1 VDETLSPG
9 ELPAHA
15 AERLAVAKAIE
26 VAARC
31 PGARVLGAD
40 TIVVVDRAALGKPAD
55 AAEARRMLRRL
66 SGRTHRVVTALALC
80 EPAGGVVRSDRA
92 ITRVTFKRLSRR
104 ELEWYVATGNPLDK
118 AGAYGIQEGA
128 GLFVTGIRG
137 SYTNV
142 VGLPLELAYRMLG
155 LPG

>member
-1 VDETLSPG
+1 MRPG
-9 ELPAHA
+9 EPPPRA
-15 AERLAVAKAIE
+15 AERLAVEKMLD

-31 PGARVLGAD
+31 LGERVLGAD
-40 TIVVVDRAALGKPAD
+40 TIVVVDGAALGKPSD
-55 AAEARRMLRRL
+55 PAEARRMLRRL
-66 SGRTHRVVTALALC
+66 SGRTHRVVTGLAVC
-80 EPAGGVVRSDRA
+80 DPSGGRVWSDRA
-92 ITRVTFKRLSRR
+92 TTEVTFKKLSRR
-104 ELEWYVATGNPLDK
+104 EIEWYVATGDPLDK

-142 VGLPLELAYRMLG
+142 VGLPLELVYRMLG